1 MAGTILRLCLVFLPF
16 LVLIS
21 KAQGERRARSFWR
34 AHDKLNTELDDEN
47 QSKTEAQRSDGL
59 IYAEASSNYA
69 SSRGDGL
76 NINQGLTQAEGRGGP
91 VYAYL
96 TDDLRNK
103 RASANIVTQL
113 IFTTV
118 GWIGMYFAWPL
129 LRGNIAGK
137 KAYTASLLNPLLF
150 DIQGFGH
157 EEEVNRQGDDDFD
170 PLNILDFN
178 FSLEQV
184 LTRIG
189 INTGWAFL
197 NYLLWVLLGKLP
209 DVDA

>member
-21 KAQGERRARSFWR
+21 KAEGERRARSFWR
-34 AHDKLNTELDDEN
+34 AHDKLNAELDDEN
-47 QSKTEAQRSDGL
+47 QSKTEAQRIDRL

-103 RASANIVTQL
+103 RASANIVTQVDL
-113 IFTTV
+113 CLEENFDDTFDDTV
-118 GWIGMYFAWPL
+118 LP
-129 LRGNIAGK
+129 
-137 KAYTASLLNPLLF
+137 
-150 DIQGFGH
+150 
-157 EEEVNRQGDDDFD
+157 
-170 PLNILDFN
+170 
-178 FSLEQV
+178 FS
-184 LTRIG
+184 
-189 INTGWAFL
+189 
-197 NYLLWVLLGKLP
+197 
-209 DVDA
+209 